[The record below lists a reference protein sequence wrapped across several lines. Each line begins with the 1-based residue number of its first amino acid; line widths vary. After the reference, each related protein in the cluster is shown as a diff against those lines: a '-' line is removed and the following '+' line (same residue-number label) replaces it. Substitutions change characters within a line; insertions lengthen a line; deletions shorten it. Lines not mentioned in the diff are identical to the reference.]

1 MGKGPVWLG
10 SKGQGLVKE
19 MVDKH
24 DIWCE
29 KGESEVGSDK
39 CHLCLG
45 FGPAG
50 LCRPG

>member
-1 MGKGPVWLG
+1 MWLG
-10 SKGQGLVKE
+10 SKGQGMAKE
-19 MVDKH
+19 MVDEH
-24 DIWCE
+24 GSGGV

-50 LCRPG
+50 LCRLG

>member
-10 SKGQGLVKE
+10 SKGQGMVKE
-19 MVDKH
+19 MVG
-24 DIWCE
+24 E
-29 KGESEVGSDK
+29 RGSGGVKGESEVGSEK

-45 FGPAG
+45 FSPAG